1 VPKGQAKV
9 LRVSGGVRVAG
20 GGFTVVVSE
29 LEAAADT
36 FDSEAGVLGGL
47 IPAGGPACP
56 DGGGGEI
63 DGALHAVLSSVG
75 ELNASLAAAMASHG
89 QKLARAHANYS
100 HAEFTNVQLSHDLLT
115 ALVTGQGR

>member
-1 VPKGQAKV
+1 
-9 LRVSGGVRVAG
+9 VAG
-20 GGFTVVVSE
+20 GGFTVVMSE

-36 FDSEAGVLGGL
+36 FDSEAGVLRGL

-56 DGGGGEI
+56 DGGGGDI

-75 ELNASLAAAMASHG
+75 ELNASLAAATASHG